1 MLDLHGK
8 ILKLA
13 KSRSAEWALAIV
25 SFSESIFFPIPP
37 DTLIIPMVLA
47 NQKRVFKI
55 AFSATIFSVLGGM
68 IGYLIGLFFFE
79 EIGFRLI
86 FSLGLSEQFTLFK
99 EIVEQYGYLFIFVSG
114 ITPIPYKIATISSG
128 FLGIP
133 LHIFL
138 IASIFSRGLRFYL
151 VSLICMKIG
160 QRAEDFIKRYFL
172 FVSLILVV
180 VMAIIFFL
188 GQILYEN

>member
-55 AFSATIFSVLGGM
+55 AFLATIFYVFGGI
-68 IGYLIGLFFFE
+68 IGYLLGLFFFE
-79 EIGFRLI
+79 
-86 FSLGLSEQFTLFK
+86 
-99 EIVEQYGYLFIFVSG
+99 
-114 ITPIPYKIATISSG
+114 
-128 FLGIP
+128 
-133 LHIFL
+133 
-138 IASIFSRGLRFYL
+138 
-151 VSLICMKIG
+151 
-160 QRAEDFIKRYFL
+160 
-172 FVSLILVV
+172 
-180 VMAIIFFL
+180 
-188 GQILYEN
+188 

>member
-1 MLDLHGK
+1 MGFSYC
-8 ILKLA
+8 ILFRKYFFSYTSRHIDYTNGVSQPK
-13 KSRSAEWALAIV
+13 KSIQN
-25 SFSESIFFPIPP
+25 SFFSNYFFCFW
-37 DTLIIPMVLA
+37 
-47 NQKRVFKI
+47 RY
-55 AFSATIFSVLGGM
+55 

-86 FSLGLSEQFTLFK
+86 ISLGLSEQFTLFK
-99 EIVEQYGYLFIFVSG
+99 EILEQYGYLFIFVSG
-114 ITPIPYKIATISSG
+114 ITPVPYKIATISSG

-133 LHIFL
+133 IHIFL

-160 QRAEDFIKRYFL
+160 QRAENFIKRYFL

-180 VMAIIFFL
+180 VMAILFFL